1 MGGVYKTSESTERS
15 GSHPQV
21 RGQVTRELFRNRDF
35 VLLWGGQLLS
45 QVGDRCLLIAGITLI
60 SSLTSSP
67 LAMLIPAF
75 SIAIPQLVFGLM
87 GGVIADRWNR
97 KHVMIAS
104 DILRSLIV
112 LSVLLV
118 NSAQQLWILYLAAAG
133 LAMVGVVF
141 YPTRNAVLPTFVP
154 SDSLMAANSLIQ
166 GSYII
171 ALIIGPLIAG
181 VAIELWA
188 PAVIL
193 FDSAT
198 FLASAVISALMAI
211 SKSNPEQS
219 DSSEEKSVWSDM
231 KVGLNFIRYSQVLRR
246 VLMITAVATLGFGSV
261 ILLAIPHLKSK
272 LGAGGLEYGIAMSVL
287 GIGAVVGGLVVNR
300 LSLRFST
307 STIVGAMLTLAG
319 AAIIAFAYAP
329 SYIVVLI
336 SVVVTGMCIV
346 IARGALNAVTQAIA
360 PDEIR
365 GRVLSAVNIIV
376 VASTAISE
384 GVAAVIGSVIG
395 VQTVFVA
402 AGFVTGLTG
411 FVAILALRDA
421 AHMVRPVMGEA
432 V

>member
-1 MGGVYKTSESTERS
+1 
-15 GSHPQV
+15 
-21 RGQVTRELFRNRDF
+21 
-35 VLLWGGQLLS
+35 
-45 QVGDRCLLIAGITLI
+45 
-60 SSLTSSP
+60 
-67 LAMLIPAF
+67 
-75 SIAIPQLVFGLM
+75 
-87 GGVIADRWNR
+87 
-97 KHVMIAS
+97 
-104 DILRSLIV
+104 
-112 LSVLLV
+112 
-118 NSAQQLWILYLAAAG
+118 
-133 LAMVGVVF
+133 
-141 YPTRNAVLPTFVP
+141 
-154 SDSLMAANSLIQ
+154 
-166 GSYII
+166 
-171 ALIIGPLIAG
+171 
-181 VAIELWA
+181 
-188 PAVIL
+188 
-193 FDSAT
+193 
-198 FLASAVISALMAI
+198 
-211 SKSNPEQS
+211 
-219 DSSEEKSVWSDM
+219 
-231 KVGLNFIRYSQVLRR
+231 
-246 VLMITAVATLGFGSV
+246 
-261 ILLAIPHLKSK
+261 
-272 LGAGGLEYGIAMSVL
+272 MSVL

-402 AGFVTGLTG
+402 AGVVTGLTG

-421 AHMVRPVMGEA
+421 AHVVRPVMGEA